1 MPEPMAAVPIGNRRC
16 PVVARRLEVAAS
28 GGDFAEPRLSAADR

>member
-1 MPEPMAAVPIGNRRC
+1 MPEPMTAVPIGNRRC

-28 GGDFAEPRLSAADR
+28 GHGDSAEPA